1 MKHKHGERNRLRH
14 LKEMVRDAAESI
26 NDVWDEFL
34 DDEMNSIQIA
44 IDELEDEVIRNLDTE
59 SLPIQEDGCPDLELL
74 NALRRVLMCYGSDDH
89 FIDWMDREIKKYPL
103 PATRSFAPA
112 TLGAGLLPTMTV
124 VDPILNLEDIKWV

>member
-1 MKHKHGERNRLRH
+1 MKRLRH

-26 NDVWDEFL
+26 NDVWNEFL
-34 DDEMNSIQIA
+34 
-44 IDELEDEVIRNLDTE
+44 IDELEDEVKRNLDTE

-103 PATRSFAPA
+103 PATKSLAP
-112 TLGAGLLPTMTV
+112 TTTII
-124 VDPILNLEDIKWV
+124 DPILNLEDIKWV